1 MANLITRLI
10 MDASQYDGGLQKA
23 QKGLDKFID
32 KNTSLSTVMT
42 NAKGVIAKM
51 AGAIGLAAGA
61 GEAFNRV
68 LNSSQVLGDAT
79 AATMESA
86 KNSIDEFFILW
97 VPVISP
103 LFLMGWMV

>member
-23 QKGLDKFID
+23 QKGIENF
-32 KNTSLSTVMT
+32 
-42 NAKGVIAKM
+42 IAKNRAM
-51 AGAIGLAAGA
+51 SGAMSKASEAIARVAGAAGVAMGA

-79 AATMESA
+79 AATIESA
-86 KNSIDEFFILW
+86 KKSIDEFFYSLGSGDFSAFIN
-97 VPVISP
+97 
-103 LFLMGWMV
+103 G